1 MGQIKGALFILISS
15 VEILLSD
22 YVIRQTGHVQLFI
35 SSQKWSELKKKL
47 RDICVTSAVLF

>member
-1 MGQIKGALFILISS
+1 MKGAHSILKSS

-22 YVIRQTGHVQLFI
+22 YVMGQTGHVQLFI
-35 SSQKWSELKKKL
+35 SSQKRSELKES